1 MAKDKK
7 DKKNKS
13 GKENKGEKKI
23 DIGEVTLKGVI
34 ASYPHYYKK
43 HAANSTATPK
53 YAGDFIIDP
62 STKSGK
68 ANIKLIEAA
77 IAAVEID
84 KFGKKDPR
92 YKEGRKA
99 YHEGNDIV
107 SQKTDETPP
116 ELVDMMVIKAK
127 NDRRPTLVNRRGE
140 TATEDDDLFFGG
152 TIVNP
157 ILRFYGIEADNADKG
172 GRGLFCSLEGV
183 QYVEEGERFGA
194 APLSEDRFKNI
205 DNDADDDDDDDGEE
219 FKDPTSK
226 KPKKD
231 KGKKSKGDDA
241 ADKGK
246 KSKGDD
252 AADDKAEKKK
262 KKKALLS

>member
-53 YAGDFIIDP
+53 FAGDFIIDP

-77 IAAVEID
+77 IAAVEVE

-205 DNDADDDDDDDGEE
+205 DNDADDDEDE
-219 FKDPTSK
+219 FPDKDAK
-226 KPKKD
+226 KPKKDKGD
-231 KGKKSKGDDA
+231 KGKKSKGDDD
-241 ADKGK
+241 ADA
-246 KSKGDD
+246 KS
-252 AADDKAEKKK
+252 EKKK
-262 KKKALLS
+262 KKKKDLLS